1 MRTLL
6 PLNKENRN
14 VLDIGEQVYLLPNEY
29 CVSRKAAVQGVE
41 QEKEGELKGTI
52 VAFLGT

>member
-1 MRTLL
+1 M